1 MKLRTAVFSALAAVV
16 RADGVVTPE
25 EREGLMEA
33 ARAAGVNEVEVARVI
48 DGEAPTATE
57 WMASLALTFEERVFV
72 YAAAVWLAGID
83 GTVADEETAA
93 VEKLGD
99 ALGLA
104 ENDRTIAALAASAF
118 SQSAERG
125 VLGLAHAITEHQN
138 MNVT

>member
-1 MKLRTAVFSALAAVV
+1 MKLRTAVFSALAAVI

-33 ARAAGVNEVEVARVI
+33 AKAAGVNEVEVARVI
-48 DGEAPTATE
+48 DGEVPTASE
-57 WMASLALTFEERVFV
+57 WIASLALTFDERVFV
-72 YAAAVWLAGID
+72 YAAAVWLAGVD
-83 GTVADEETAA
+83 GSVADEETAV

-99 ALGLA
+99 ALGLT
-104 ENDRTIAALAASAF
+104 ESDRIVAALAAGGF
-118 SQSAERG
+118 SDSAERG

>member
-33 ARAAGVNEVEVARVI
+33 AKAAGVNEAEVARVI
-48 DGEAPTATE
+48 DGEVPAASE
-57 WMASLALTFEERVFV
+57 WIASLALTFEERVFV
-72 YAAAVWLAGID
+72 YAAALWLAGVD
-83 GTVADEETAA
+83 GAVADEETAV

-99 ALGLA
+99 ALGLT
-104 ENDRTIAALAASAF
+104 ENDRTIAALAAGGF
-118 SQSAERG
+118 SQGAERG

>member
-33 ARAAGVNEVEVARVI
+33 AKAAGVNEVEVARVI
-48 DGEAPTATE
+48 DGEVPTASE
-57 WMASLALTFEERVFV
+57 WVASLALTFDERVFV
-72 YAAAVWLAGID
+72 YAAAVWLAGVD
-83 GTVADEETAA
+83 GNVADEETAI

-99 ALGLA
+99 ALGLT
-104 ENDRTIAALAASAF
+104 ESDRTIAALAAGAF
-118 SQSAERG
+118 SDSAERG
-125 VLGLAHAITEHQN
+125 VLGLAHAITAHQN